1 MLGVTYYHQTIRK
14 YVAVFG
20 TLFNDL
26 NIERT
31 NASGT
36 VIEKVKI
43 PLAYGPKQK
52 WLLAMSDTTASRK
65 VTATRSPRMGFAL
78 TSVDY
83 DSVRK
88 LNTVGKNWA
97 ANSSLS
103 TTTTL
108 LSQFNPVPYNF
119 AFDLFILVK
128 NAEDGTQIL
137 EQILPYFTPEFTVT
151 VNTIPDMGIKA
162 DIPVVLNS
170 SSVADEYEGD
180 LATRRTITWTLSFT
194 LKGYIYPDIK
204 SSSIIKTI
212 EVNFRIPATAVTTS
226 DLSNYILMESGSASA
241 PVYIQTDGLL
251 IAGGGIMFDG
261 DLVAGGTVLNE
272 DDGGIYLDG
281 LETAGGRIVTDGLAY
296 RGYLYTEDG
305 NQITAENGNLYIGD
319 DYEDVIATS
328 VTILL
333 EDQDG
338 AILTED
344 FAVGSS
350 DNAGVIL
357 LESTVIEIRG
367 GSVQLE
373 DMDGRIITENIQIQT
388 DGTTRIINERE
399 DDGIADATIKTR
411 YTVEPSPSTATA
423 NDDYGFSETFEFFQD
438 GRENDPATGDDYT

>member
-36 VIEKVKI
+36 VTEKIKI

-162 DIPVVLNS
+162 DIPIVLNS

-212 EVNFRIPATAVTTS
+212 EVNFRIPATAITTS

-305 NQITAENGNLYIGD
+305 DQLTAENGNLYIGD
-319 DYEDVIATS
+319 NYEDVIATS

-338 AILTED
+338 AIITED

-357 LESTVIEIRG
+357 LESTVIEING

>member
-36 VIEKVKI
+36 VTEKIKI

-162 DIPVVLNS
+162 DIPIVLNS

-212 EVNFRIPATAVTTS
+212 EVNFRIPATAVPTT

-350 DNAGVIL
+350 DNAGIIL

-423 NDDYGFSETFEFFQD
+423 DDDYGFSETFEFFQD

>member
-36 VIEKVKI
+36 VTEKVKI

-162 DIPVVLNS
+162 DIPIVLNS

-212 EVNFRIPATAVTTS
+212 EVNFRIPATAVTTT

-338 AILTED
+338 AIITED

-350 DNAGVIL
+350 DNAGIIL